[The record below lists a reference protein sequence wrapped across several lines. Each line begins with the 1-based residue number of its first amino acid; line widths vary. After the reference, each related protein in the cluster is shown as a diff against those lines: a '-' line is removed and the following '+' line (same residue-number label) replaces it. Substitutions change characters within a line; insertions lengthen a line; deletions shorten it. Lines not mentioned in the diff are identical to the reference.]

1 MLLCLALI
9 AGLASHGA
17 AGADERPSKVATP
30 PSPAGITLPQAPQAK
45 EPAEPGGSAGSSKTT
60 PLAKPG
66 SAVTGTT
73 RSLPMASQGPEAV
86 PPPTELP
93 KGLRPPS
100 RSITGE
106 AAAGGSTEPKP
117 GSTEGSSA
125 TPASAPAPTSGSG
138 VPDPRASGGVTS
150 APGKSEAAPVDLQ
163 PAPVESKPV
172 VGLDLKPGPIPELKR
187 ATVNEIIATTSKGRN
202 AYRIADNARVI
213 VVDMPDIRDQGLM
226 FGRLVLFIERANAP
240 KSRLMFLPEVQGW
253 LKQNKATIES
263 LTVGNNL
270 RASELARF
278 FNTARFQGE
287 ALTPDE
293 RQLYD
298 WLLAWNVL
306 QETAHGVT
314 ATAPEHILISFP
326 QASSVAGCN
335 GCSVTQSQRETIAR
349 HELAHA
355 KLATDLVYQHYSEWF
370 WSQALT
376 PMMRER
382 FTKFLQVRGY
392 DPNNRDLLANEAQA
406 FLMHTPDSTMFSAQL
421 LGITEAELQAM
432 RNLFESGLPP
442 RPLATSASSPRF

>member
-9 AGLASHGA
+9 AGLATNA
-17 AGADERPSKVATP
+17 ATGADERPPKVVAP
-30 PSPAGITLPQAPQAK
+30 PSPAGITLPQASEAK
-45 EPAEPGGSAGSSKTT
+45 EPAKPGSLSGSSETT
-60 PLAKPG
+60 PLTKPG

-73 RSLPMASQGPEAV
+73 RSLPLASQGPEAV

-106 AAAGGSTEPKP
+106 AAAGGSAEPKP
-117 GSTEGSSA
+117 GGTEGSSA
-125 TPASAPAPTSGSG
+125 TPASAPAPMPGS
-138 VPDPRASGGVTS
+138 AVTS
-150 APGKSEAAPVDLQ
+150 TPGKSEAAPVDLQ
-163 PAPVESKPV
+163 PAPTVSKPAA
-172 VGLDLKPGPIPELKR
+172 GLDLKPGPIPELKR

-306 QETAHGVT
+306 QETTHGVT
-314 ATAPEHILISFP
+314 AAAPEHILISFP

-382 FTKFLQVRGY
+382 FTKFLQLRGY

-406 FLMHTPDSTMFSAQL
+406 FLMHTPDPTMFSAQL